1 MLLDLMTNHSMLQIS
16 IDYKFVQTALKELSN
31 TTEDEQNE
39 QIPRFSVLR
48 IAETIWGRL
57 ALGKADAVSALCQAL
72 DWPAL
77 ASTSP
82 GLILIQIDI
91 VPACI

>member
-1 MLLDLMTNHSMLQIS
+1 MLQIS